1 MSFLCYF
8 QHLWGTG
15 MTPFFFLDPNSQ
27 GTGMT
32 KKGGTGT
39 TKWSVCFCH
48 PMIAKKTWSR
58 AGMTPKGLLPSWM
71 ETSVSYLDD
80 TFFLLSLGY
89 AEV

>member
-1 MSFLCYF
+1 
-8 QHLWGTG
+8 

-58 AGMTPKGLLPSWM
+58 AGMTPKGLP
-71 ETSVSYLDD
+71 
-80 TFFLLSLGY
+80 Y
-89 AEV
+89 ASS

>member
-1 MSFLCYF
+1 MQQS
-8 QHLWGTG
+8 HH
-15 MTPFFFLDPNSQ
+15 SQ

-71 ETSVSYLDD
+71 ETSVSYLEPVLKG
-80 TFFLLSLGY
+80 TKQLI
-89 AEV
+89 

>member
-1 MSFLCYF
+1 MTEKG
-8 QHLWGTG
+8 GTG
-15 MTPFFFLDPNSQ
+15 MTE
-27 GTGMT
+27 
-32 KKGGTGT
+32 KGGTGT